1 MGRKFYWY
9 LVVASL
15 LGTLGAAADVSWH
28 FSRLFDEFSP
38 PHDVATAGFLFNIF
52 LLYWALWRHRDQVK
66 GAERIGL
73 IINGTGLAIFL
84 IAAPLDLMW
93 HLIFGIDITTWSPTH
108 LMLFYSAVIGQ
119 TGAIISWLASRDRD
133 HSGAWA
139 ITVSMC
145 ALLLS
150 QALFPLYQ
158 QEYAAVALES
168 LERTGLAPWY
178 VAPDMWALAGRQ
190 AEKVA
195 RGGLPDGLYITYQA
209 LMASAVLTL
218 AAILTRVSVRWVDE
232 RRGRT
237 VNWWS
242 GAGAA
247 TGVVAVYLL
256 FRIVMRGFFS
266 LVGMPTAVVPLW
278 LLPLGIAVD
287 VAILLAVVL
296 PELKVPRWLPF
307 PHDTPE
313 QAKRAAV
320 IAALGGLLG
329 ALAQF
334 GTLAGLD
341 LAGVTVPATPAGAA
355 IVALFTGAFGGL
367 IGALLAARF
376 VHVVGMS
383 PEQIAPLPLSG
394 AAQRL
399 IEWGQAAI
407 AQWGGR
413 RR

>member
-1 MGRKFYWY
+1 MGRRFYWY
-9 LVVASL
+9 AVVASL

-38 PHDVATAGFLFNIF
+38 PHDVATAGFVFNIL
-52 LLYWALWRHRDQVK
+52 LLYWALWRNRERVK

-73 IINGTGLAIFL
+73 IINATGLAIFL

-93 HLIFGIDITTWSPTH
+93 HLIFGVDLTTWTPTH
-108 LMLFYSAVIGQ
+108 LALFYSAVIGEV
-119 TGAIISWLASRDRD
+119 GMIIAWLASRDRGT
-133 HSGAWA
+133 SGAWV
-139 ITVSMC
+139 ITMSLC

-158 QEYAAVALES
+158 QEYAAVALVS

-190 AEKVA
+190 AQKLA

-209 LMASAVLTL
+209 FMATAVLTL
-218 AAILTRVSVRWVDE
+218 TAILTRLNVRWIDE
-232 RRGRT
+232 RRGRV

-247 TGVVAVYLL
+247 TGIVAVYLL
-256 FRIVMRGFFS
+256 FRLVARAFFNWAA
-266 LVGMPTAVVPLW
+266 MPRAVVPVW

-287 VAILLAVVL
+287 TAILLATVL
-296 PELKVPRWLPF
+296 PEMSVPRWVPF
-307 PHDTPE
+307 PRDTPDP
-313 QAKRAAV
+313 ARSAAV

-329 ALAQF
+329 ALVLY
-334 GTLAGLD
+334 GTLAGLG
-341 LAGVTVPATPAGAA
+341 LSGVTVPATPAGAA
-355 IVALFTGAFGGL
+355 VVALFTGALGGA
-367 IGALLAARF
+367 IGALLAARI
-376 VHVVGMS
+376 VHVVGMA
-383 PEQIAPLPLSG
+383 PEEIAPLPLSG

-399 IEWGQAAI
+399 IEWGQAAW
-407 AQWGGR
+407 AHRGER
-413 RR
+413 RQ